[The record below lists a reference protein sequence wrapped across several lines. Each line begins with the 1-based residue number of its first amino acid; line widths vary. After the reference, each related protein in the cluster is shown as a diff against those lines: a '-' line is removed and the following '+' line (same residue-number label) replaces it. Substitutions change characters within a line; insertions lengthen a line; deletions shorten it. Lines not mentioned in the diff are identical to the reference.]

1 MVGTDLRKSQPSCC
15 RICIAHYCDCRIS
28 SVDFLEAWRFAAASG
43 YFSPP
48 TDRCFAHREAQNYRI
63 PFLRRQPQHGTPLR
77 ANRTPFFVR
86 SCTRI
91 CERVQISAQIMSR
104 NTALTKLTVLLPAL
118 VLLTVDANLIFGG
131 TETMSDLH
139 RSTPNQDVPTPEQIA
154 QRAYELYQRRGAE
167 HGRDLED
174 WLTAERELRNRNLT
188 RVQPAPAAE
197 KRPAI
202 SGSRRQSR
210 SKSASAA
217 SPAFNNSKPFDTHT
231 TT

>member
-63 PFLRRQPQHGTPLR
+63 HWLPRQRQRESPLCASSNAVRR
-77 ANRTPFFVR
+77 AFFAVCIHF
-86 SCTRI
+86 S
-91 CERVQISAQIMSR
+91 VQIMSR
-104 NTALTKLTVLLPAL
+104 NTALTKLTVLLAAL

-131 TETMSDLH
+131 MEKMSDLY
-139 RSTPNQDVPTPEQIA
+139 RSTPKQDVPTREEIA
-154 QRAYELYQRRGAE
+154 HRAYELYEQRGGV

-174 WLTAERELRNRNLT
+174 WLTAERELRNQNLT
-188 RVQPAPAAE
+188 RVQPAPVAQAQE